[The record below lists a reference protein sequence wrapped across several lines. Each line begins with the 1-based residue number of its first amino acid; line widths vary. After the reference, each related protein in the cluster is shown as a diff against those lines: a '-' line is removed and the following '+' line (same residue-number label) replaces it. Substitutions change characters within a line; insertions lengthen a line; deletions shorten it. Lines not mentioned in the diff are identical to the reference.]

1 MYSVQVIKSKPVFN
15 LLKSVLRFKATATTS
30 VHYEDAI
37 PKIPG
42 PSILNLALNH
52 LPSGKK
58 QFIVLKIIGFK
69 MLSFKEN
76 IIIWK

>member
-15 LLKSVLRFKATATTS
+15 LLKSVLRFKATAISAS

-42 PSILNLALNH
+42 PSFLKLALNH

-58 QFIVLKIIGFK
+58 
-69 MLSFKEN
+69 
-76 IIIWK
+76 